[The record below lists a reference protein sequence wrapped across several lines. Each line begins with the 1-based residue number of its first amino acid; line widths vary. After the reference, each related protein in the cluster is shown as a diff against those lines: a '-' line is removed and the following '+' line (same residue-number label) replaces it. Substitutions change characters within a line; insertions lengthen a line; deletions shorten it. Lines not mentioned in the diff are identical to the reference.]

1 MRSWT
6 LPLLLAVAA
15 LPSLAHADQC
25 QLIDDE
31 VANRALVALKGHPK
45 VIQFCEPCGDK
56 APGEPVVADRV
67 AKTRGTSADYE
78 ITIDRREVDLAY
90 TYVQTGPTR
99 YENVAALAGCP
110 ASGVSPSLRVDDS
123 TPSAVMIQADSTP
136 VTHVQLAVTEPAPQ
150 APEITYIVQTQ
161 PTNWLAILAACGA
174 MTGLWTL
181 AAIIFLRRRRV
192 AAMQPRAVNLVDRSK
207 PL

>member
-31 VANRALVALKGHPK
+31 VANRALAALKGHPK